1 MVDAIHEQPSKI
13 IIEVCVDS
21 VESAVALVLNV
32 AEAHYLILST
42 VPSAE
47 EQTALNCVVIWATV
61 GELRQAS
68 VYSNL

>member
-1 MVDAIHEQPSKI
+1 MVHTIHEQPPKL

-21 VESAVALVLNV
+21 VESAVALVLNT
-32 AEAHYLILST
+32 AEARRLILST

-47 EQTALNCVVIWATV
+47 EQTALSCVVTWAMA

-68 VYSNL
+68 VYFNP